1 MLQSTGSQRVRH
13 DLATEQQQLF
23 VDEKFNHLSMSISHT
38 LLNDEFKVILR
49 IIPARFFI
57 DPGKLVL
64 RSTEWRTG
72 QIILRT

>member
-13 DLATEQQQLF
+13 NLATEQQQLF

-72 QIILRT
+72 QIILRK